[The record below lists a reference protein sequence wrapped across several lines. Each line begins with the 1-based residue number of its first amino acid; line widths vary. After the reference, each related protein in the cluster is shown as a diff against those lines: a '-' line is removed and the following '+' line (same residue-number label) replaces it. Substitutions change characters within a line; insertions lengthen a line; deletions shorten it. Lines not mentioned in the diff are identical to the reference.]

1 MIIMCLWGEF
11 CFILD
16 DLLLDIFKDS
26 GEMGL
31 ELSFLEDSVLSRTG
45 CSFIAL
51 HNKVLSQ
58 EMDFES
64 LGSEDFI
71 LNMGF
76 RVG

>member
-1 MIIMCLWGEF
+1 MCLWGEF

-16 DLLLDIFKDS
+16 DLLLDIFNDS
-26 GEMGL
+26 DEMGL
-31 ELSFLEDSVLSRTG
+31 EMSFLEDSVLSRTG
-45 CSFIAL
+45 SSFIAL

-58 EMDFES
+58 VMDFES
-64 LGSEDFI
+64 LDSKDFI